1 MQSEAIM
8 NLYVNY
14 LIQHKESITQN
25 EFENV
30 ISQILYN
37 NDQIHE
43 KEEKEKLCFENNNDS
58 EEDLMEY
65 SKIRKIK

>member
-1 MQSEAIM
+1 M

-30 ISQILYN
+30 ISQIFFN

-43 KEEKEKLCFENNNDS
+43 KEEK
-58 EEDLMEY
+58 
-65 SKIRKIK
+65 KIMF